1 MISKKCANGIVQVG
15 EGIAR
20 QNLIYGDHTHLV
32 KFFVKKGTL
41 VSTHCHKEEQTGY
54 LMSGKIIMTIDGL
67 DHELEEGDSWSIKS
81 NVLHSVRIIED
92 SIILDVFSP
101 IRKEFL

>member
-1 MISKKCANGIVQVG
+1 MISKRCANGIVQVDK
-15 EGIAR
+15 GIAR
-20 QNLIYGDHTHLV
+20 QNLIYGDLTHLV

-41 VSTHCHKEEQTGY
+41 VPTHCHEEEQTGY

-67 DHELEEGDSWSIKS
+67 DHDLEEGDSWSIKS

-92 SIILDVFSP
+92 SVILDVFSP

>member
-15 EGIAR
+15 EGFAR
-20 QNLIYGDHTHLV
+20 QNLTYGDRTHLV
-32 KFFVKKGTL
+32 KFFVKKDIL
-41 VSTHCHKEEQTGY
+41 VPTHCHEEEQTGY

-92 SIILDVFSP
+92 SVILDAFSP